1 MARDDYYVVVYC
13 LLKCLYDYLKHGQH
27 ISNDKLK
34 ELSSN
39 LNYDYCIYILANMYE
54 EGFITGVELIN
65 TFSGKDVKIIDL
77 QITPK
82 GIDYLQNNSTM
93 HKTLEWIKKNASQLL
108 ISLLPK

>member
-39 LNYDYCIYILANMYE
+39 LNYDSWIYILANMYE